1 MHAEVR
7 RIGGDRVGG
16 KPTNISM
23 TCTASRRS
31 AAGCDSASPMKKVH
45 RAGDVLR
52 PPLGGSRGFTLIELM
67 VTVAVLS
74 VLAAA
79 ALAGY
84 RQDQYRGQY
93 KRFVDDARGALVT
106 ARNAAIDDQTLVQVV
121 VQSDE
126 LQVNRFNQ
134 ATGVWEPL
142 SRAGLDSAR
151 ANLVEND
158 NNVCVYGLISGVQTP
173 RQAEDSTPPAGCL
186 AGPQTIQ
193 FEPDGSFTDP
203 DNTFTTLDNV
213 GATLWIANQQISGN
227 TKLAMIQIFP
237 GGLIRAFD
245 KTEDAS

>member
-1 MHAEVR
+1 MQ
-7 RIGGDRVGG
+7 
-16 KPTNISM
+16 
-23 TCTASRRS
+23 
-31 AAGCDSASPMKKVH
+31 KVH
-45 RAGDVLR
+45 RAGDALR
-52 PPLGGSRGFTLIELM
+52 PSFANARGFTLIEFM

-79 ALAGY
+79 AFAGY

-142 SRAGLDSAR
+142 TRAALDAPR

-158 NNVCVYGLISGVQTP
+158 DNVCVYGLISGVQTP
-173 RQAEDSTPPAGCL
+173 RQAEDSDPPGGCL
-186 AGPQTIQ
+186 AATQTIQ

-203 DNTFTTLDNV
+203 ENSFTTLDNV

-227 TKLAMIQIFP
+227 TKLAMIQVFP

-245 KTEDAS
+245 KTEEAG